1 MDYEKNL
8 TRWGVMSVTINDIA
22 KRAKVS
28 SATVSRVLNNS
39 GYVKKKLGKEY

>member
-39 GYVKKKLGKEY
+39 ELCKRRN